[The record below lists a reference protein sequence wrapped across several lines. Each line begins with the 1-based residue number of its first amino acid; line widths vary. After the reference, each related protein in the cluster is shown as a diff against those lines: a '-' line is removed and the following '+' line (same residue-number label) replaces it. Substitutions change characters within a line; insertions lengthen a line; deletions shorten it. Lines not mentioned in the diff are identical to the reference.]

1 MYLWQ
6 MNLTKHFLFYTF
18 IFTVLVSCKN
28 DLKLNAPYKEI
39 PSIYAVLSGQEKAH
53 VIRINKVFLG
63 EGDAN
68 VMAKVADSV
77 NYPAG
82 ELTVTL
88 ERFETG
94 SNYKR
99 PLDVAPAAS
108 NYGIGRRVITFK
120 DSLVQT
126 EPGSFS
132 NTQRVY
138 VAYEDFHDGA
148 PGTSSYKVFGDY
160 LLTVKNN
167 RTGNVF
173 KAKSSILDSVTPSNI
188 KPFVVPYYPYAPGYD
203 DSFSMDYSEQEKTYN
218 VRFNTT
224 AAQIYQV
231 VVRMHFIDSLYPSNI
246 YRYVDYVGNNL
257 DLKDRVIPGN
267 GSSSYFNPAFKG
279 KDIFNAAAVGFSQL
293 KLTDQVVGRRMY
305 MIEYFVYASTQ
316 DFLDYMEFVKPSL
329 NISQNKPLY
338 SNFENRDALG
348 IFTFRSRLSVK
359 KRLSNNFLTEF
370 RNNPATCKYQFYT
383 ADLSR
388 KGCP

>member
-1 MYLWQ
+1 MKF
-6 MNLTKHFLFYTF
+6 TKHLLIYTF
-18 IFTVLVSCKN
+18 IFTALVSCKN
-28 DLKLNAPYKEI
+28 DLKLNAPYKEV

-88 ERFETG
+88 ERFATG
-94 SNYKR
+94 SNYKT
-99 PLDVAPAAS
+99 PLDAAPFAS
-108 NYGIGRRVITFK
+108 NPYLPADKRRVITFK
-120 DSLVQT
+120 DSIVQT

-132 NTQRVY
+132 STQRVY
-138 VAYEDFHDGA
+138 VAYEDFHDGV
-148 PGTSSYKVFGDY
+148 PGTTSYKVFGDY

-173 KAKSSILDSVTPSNI
+173 RAKSSIIDSVTPTNI

-203 DSFSMDYSEQEKTYN
+203 DTFSMDYSEQEKIYS
-218 VRFNTT
+218 VRFNSTT
-224 AAQIYQV
+224 AQVYQV
-231 VVRMHFIDSLYPSNI
+231 VIRMHFIDSINPTNI
-246 YRYVDYVGNNL
+246 YRYVDYVSNNL
-257 DLKDRVIPGN
+257 DFKDRIVPLN
-267 GSSSYFNPAFKG
+267 TSSSYFNPSFKG
-279 KDIFNAAAVGFSQL
+279 KDIFNAAAIGFNQL

-316 DFLDYMEFVKPSL
+316 DYVDYMEFVKPSL

-359 KRLSNNFLTEF
+359 KRMSNNFLTEF
-370 RNNPATCKYQFYT
+370 RNNPATCKYLFFT